1 MGDSGASFSNLGQLL
16 EKFKP
21 QLVAMLERRIDP
33 RLAVRID
40 PTDVLA
46 DVFLA
51 ARNRWPKFESQ
62 LCTGTSGDKLVYAW
76 LYRLTRDTLIE
87 KHRHHGRDKRDLR
100 RDMAW
105 SYAGSTQLRHLMKQ
119 GTSPSKAILRV
130 ELQEEV
136 RRVVDLLKENEREVL
151 WMHYE
156 DQLSFA
162 QIGLVLDISANAATL
177 RHLRALKR
185 LRELWNK
192 LNAEGSIT

>member
-1 MGDSGASFSNLGQLL
+1 
-16 EKFKP
+16 
-21 QLVAMLERRIDP
+21 
-33 RLAVRID
+33 
-40 PTDVLA
+40 
-46 DVFLA
+46 
-51 ARNRWPKFESQ
+51 
-62 LCTGTSGDKLVYAW
+62 
-76 LYRLTRDTLIE
+76 
-87 KHRHHGRDKRDLR
+87 
-100 RDMAW
+100 
-105 SYAGSTQLRHLMKQ
+105 MKQ

-192 LNAEGSIT
+192 LNAEWSVTDLALFAEPAAFGPNYYCSWKHLLHL